1 MSVLDPRLTAER
13 VRSAG
18 FRRSWRRGVD
28 AVEVRAF
35 LARVADELDLLA
47 RDLAAERA
55 ESARLKSVLRQWQT
69 RNARAS
75 DRRWRGD
82 RS

>member
-1 MSVLDPRLTAER
+1 MTVVYPRLTAER
-13 VRSAG
+13 VRSAW

-28 AVEVRAF
+28 AAEVQAF
-35 LARVADELDLLA
+35 LDRVAEELDLLA

-55 ESARLKSVLRQWQT
+55 VSARLNGALRDWRT

-75 DRRWRGD
+75 DRRWRNG
-82 RS
+82 R